1 MHEATQA
8 ILAEFSAALR
18 QGSRPSIDVYLERV
32 ESAERESLFCE
43 LLRVEVKHRR
53 QFDEMFV
60 ADEYSS
66 RFPQYERQL
75 REYFAE
81 EDSASFTL
89 NSTVFEPKA
98 TRPVNSEV
106 LQISSE
112 YFPPPPASP
121 PGSPPGSSPGD
132 SAPGPSSSGM
142 GRYQLQEL
150 IGRGGFGEVWR
161 AKDPVLDRIV
171 AIKRPRSDV
180 EMSDVLIEQLLFEA
194 RRVAQ
199 LKSPGI
205 VPVYDVGRAE
215 NTFFIVSDFIEG
227 DTLEKRMRSGTL
239 SLTESVELVA
249 QVAAT
254 LHEAHLKDVVHRDIK
269 PGNILL
275 NRDGRPFVTD
285 FGLAVSELEQVQESG
300 TLLGTWTYMSPEQ
313 ARGESNRLDA
323 RSDIFSLGIV
333 FYQLLANRLP
343 FRAASK
349 LEYRDQLL
357 NREIRPPRTI
367 NDKIPRELE
376 RICLACVEKHP
387 SDRYTT
393 ALDLAND
400 LRAWLRNES
409 SMSSSSLATSLSPS
423 PTPSSASMPTVQSV
437 FAGVSSNGGLG
448 NVALSKRTII
458 LAVVL
463 MAVCAASIS
472 VITSLVMR
480 PVPNLVVTV
489 PPTAQIEPPPPVPT
503 PAEKEWVAGGA
514 TLPEHLIYPG
524 YKHWGTPPGAF
535 RPDAMEFQVLSN
547 ISERVSSSELY
558 TLGKFDSEK
567 PTRFSINIDQ
577 SIWSGGCGLFY
588 GYREEPIL
596 GKNRTQA
603 VFNVIWIRSE
613 LPPGVQPQKFF
624 LQRAI
629 CRIDP
634 DNQYASVEEVGFGA
648 GIPFVELVGGRE
660 LSFDITAGLVTEVR
674 WGNKPMPRLL
684 QFVRADN
691 PAMKNWRGPW
701 GIVHLVGTTL
711 FRGPKISEILPP
723 VRVATA
729 P

>member
-32 ESAERESLFCE
+32 ERAERKLLFCE
-43 LLRVEVKHRR
+43 LLRVDVKHRR

-60 ADEYSS
+60 ADEYFS
-66 RFPQYERQL
+66 RYPQYEQQL

-89 NSTVFEPKA
+89 NSTVFEPKS
-98 TRPVNSEV
+98 TRPVNPEV

-112 YFPPPPASP
+112 YFPPEPASP
-121 PGSPPGSSPGD
+121 AVD
-132 SAPGPSSSGM
+132 SAPSASSSGM
-142 GRYQLQEL
+142 GRYQLLEL

-161 AKDPVLDRIV
+161 ARDPVLDRIV

-180 EMSDVLIEQLLFEA
+180 EMNETLIEQLLFEA

-205 VPVYDVGRAE
+205 VPVYDVGRAG

-227 DTLEKRMRSGTL
+227 DTLEKRMRRGTL

-275 NRDGRPFVTD
+275 NRDGQPFLTD

-367 NDKIPRELE
+367 NDRIPRELE

-409 SMSSSSLATSLSPS
+409 SMSSSSLAAALSPNQ
-423 PTPSSASMPTVQSV
+423 TPSSASMPTMQSS
-437 FAGVSSNGGLG
+437 FADIPSIGHVANVSLP
-448 NVALSKRTII
+448 KRTIA

-463 MAVCAASIS
+463 MALCAASIS
-472 VITSLVMR
+472 VITSFVMR
-480 PVPNLVVTV
+480 PAPNLVVSV
-489 PPTAQIEPPPPVPT
+489 PPAPPPPVPT
-503 PAEKEWVAGGA
+503 LAEKEWVAGGA
-514 TLPEHLIYPG
+514 TLPEHVIYPG
-524 YKHWGTPPGAF
+524 YKFVNKSPGAF
-535 RPDAMEFQVLSN
+535 RPGGMEFQILSET
-547 ISERVSSSELY
+547 SKRGSSSELY
-558 TLGKFDSEK
+558 SLGVFDSEQ

-577 SIWSGGCGLFY
+577 STWLGSCGLYY
-588 GYREEPIL
+588 GYREEPIP

-603 VFNVIWIRSE
+603 AFNVVWIRRE
-613 LPPGVQPQKFF
+613 VHPGEQLQKFF

-629 CRIDP
+629 CRMDP
-634 DNQYASVEEVGFGA
+634 DNLYASVEEVGFGA
-648 GIPFVELVGGRE
+648 EIPFVELVGGRE
-660 LSFDITAGLVTEVR
+660 LSFDITAGMVTEVR
-674 WGNKPMPRLL
+674 WDNKPMPRLL

-711 FRGPKISEILPP
+711 FRGPKILEISPP